1 MRYNIA
7 FKFLAV
13 ALCALM
19 LLAAL
24 AGGFGILALLEGGLF
39 DKTVAELRE
48 EKIQNSGL
56 GFAGQVAA
64 HYADSRLG
72 LWPEELEEPDWLY
85 GVWGDYGDWFSG
97 VFNPE
102 KAAYTL
108 KDAEGNVLEQAGA
121 QTLTDP
127 AVFTFPVSGSY
138 KYVLSVEPKQEPEE
152 TAGAPEYFPEDGALV
167 YEVTFS
173 FRSELAGDGSIGTS
187 GVGDP
192 IGVLTHNEA
201 GVLFLRMES
210 FVGANL
216 PEDSVITSLELLG
229 ENGAVLYRAEDRA
242 GVGEFVSSDEMTDV
256 FRIGPTAEEGQTQPA
271 AVETTPDST
280 IPAETEPEVVTEG
293 TVPSE
298 TTVPFETPVVPV
310 FTEERVR
317 TAEYWDEDAQQT
329 MVVTYR
335 YARMPNYT
343 MELRVAPGGYRYDE
357 TYPMLELLQNN
368 RNVLFVAVG
377 AGLLLFAMLAV
388 YLCCAAGRKPGTDVV
403 RAGGLN
409 RVPLDLYAFLV
420 ILGVGCI
427 GVVFVEEA
435 DYLLELE
442 RTLALSIVGYGG
454 FSCALMI
461 VGFCFAFAAQVKTP
475 EYFWW
480 RNSLCGRVFSL
491 FILACRWCWKQWLR
505 VWHWL
510 PKAMRWVWNLAARI
524 FRACWKLVLWTWNL
538 VMGIL
543 GTVWGFVARC
553 GKACGRWIGRM
564 YGMLPLV
571 WQWLVAIPLLFF
583 LLLINIGSASP
594 AGILLRMGIVLL
606 ATVYLASA
614 FGTLLA
620 GARRMCDGDLGTKV
634 DDKMLVGCFREFADS
649 LNGLSDAALVAAR
662 EQLKSERMRTE
673 LITNVSH
680 DIKTPLTS
688 IINYVD
694 LLQYPHTPE
703 QEKEYLAVLSR
714 QSARMKKLID
724 DLMEMSKAASGSLPV
739 EITQVDAGE
748 AINQAL
754 GEFADKLA
762 AADLTPVF
770 RQPEEPILMMADG
783 RLAWRAMSNLLSNA
797 VKYALPGTRLYID
810 LSRAGS
816 SVMISMKNISR
827 EQLNVSADELMERFV
842 RGDTSRN
849 TEGSGLGLN
858 IAKSLMELQK
868 GQLQLL
874 VDGDLFKATLIFPGV

>member
-1 MRYNIA
+1 MKNHIA

-13 ALCALM
+13 
-19 LLAAL
+19 LLASLFLLSAAVSAAGIIAL
-24 AGGFGILALLEGGLF
+24 TAMDLDPGQTVEQRFEEEMERRWSSSADDIARRYASLTLGHAPEQLVDNWFGRWYSNYSGIQGYRLEDADGNLLESEG
-39 DKTVAELRE
+39 T
-48 EKIQNSGL
+48 
-56 GFAGQVAA
+56 
-64 HYADSRLG
+64 
-72 LWPEELEEPDWLY
+72 PED
-85 GVWGDYGDWFSG
+85 GT
-97 VFNPE
+97 
-102 KAAYTL
+102 AYTYTVVT
-108 KDAEGNVLEQAGA
+108 AYMQVTGAG
-121 QTLTDP
+121 
-127 AVFTFPVSGSY
+127 
-138 KYVLSVEPKQEPEE
+138 
-152 TAGAPEYFPEDGALV
+152 PEDGAEAPDETLP
-167 YEVTFS
+167 ETFPDGQVRTEETVPTETAAETGDADAGAETDTDEATI
-173 FRSELAGDGSIGTS
+173 RSEET
-187 GVGDP
+187 
-192 IGVLTHNEA
+192 
-201 GVLFLRMES
+201 M
-210 FVGANL
+210 
-216 PEDSVITSLELLG
+216 PEQMD
-229 ENGAVLYRAEDRA
+229 D
-242 GVGEFVSSDEMTDV
+242 
-256 FRIGPTAEEGQTQPA
+256 
-271 AVETTPDST
+271 AVEATA
-280 IPAETEPEVVTEG
+280 ITEPEPE
-293 TVPSE
+293 
-298 TTVPFETPVVPV
+298 
-310 FTEERVR
+310 
-317 TAEYWDEDAQQT
+317 WDEADDNIYYYPDDNGERQALHYTWEQT
-329 MVVTYR
+329 PEYQVTVYVSR
-335 YARMPNYT
+335 EYADM
-343 MELRVAPGGYRYDE
+343 
-357 TYPMLELLQNN
+357 N
-368 RNVLFVAVG
+368 RNPVWQLIGLVYTWRTQLMVG
-377 AGLLLFAMLAV
+377 LGVSILLFALLAV

-427 GVVFVEEA
+427 GAVFIEEA
-435 DYLLELE
+435 HLLPELE
-442 RTLALSIVGYGG
+442 QTLALSVIGFGGY
-454 FSCALMI
+454 CCTLMF

-480 RNSLCGRVFSL
+480 RNSLCGRAWHL
-491 FILACRWCWKQWLR
+491 FVLACRWCWKLWLR
-505 VWHWL
+505 IWRGL
-510 PKAMRWVWNLAARI
+510 PGAARWVWNLAARI
-524 FRACWKLVLWTWNL
+524 FRACWKLVLWTWKL
-538 VMGIL
+538 VTGVW
-543 GTVWGFVARC
+543 GAVWGFLARWA
-553 GKACGRWIGRM
+553 KACGRWIGRM
-564 YGMLPLV
+564 YGMLPLM

-606 ATVYLASA
+606 ATVYMASS

-620 GARRMCDGDLGTKV
+620 GARRMCQGDLGTKV

-649 LNGLSDAALVAAR
+649 LNGLSDVAVVAAR

-724 DLMEMSKAASGSLPV
+724 DLMEMSKAASGSLPM

-810 LSRAGS
+810 LSRAGN

>member
-1 MRYNIA
+1 MKNHIA

-13 ALCALM
+13 LLASLFLLSAAVSAAGIIA
-19 LLAAL
+19 LAAL
-24 AGGFGILALLEGGLF
+24 DLDPGQTVEQRFEEEMEHRWSSSADDIARRYASLTLGNAPERLVDNWYGRWYNNYPGIQGYRLEDADGNLLESEGTPEDGTACTY
-39 DKTVAELRE
+39 TVVTEYM
-48 EKIQNSGL
+48 QVTG
-56 GFAGQVAA
+56 AGPE
-64 HYADSRLG
+64 DST
-72 LWPEELEEPDWLY
+72 E
-85 GVWGDYGDWFSG
+85 
-97 VFNPE
+97 
-102 KAAYTL
+102 A
-108 KDAEGNVLEQAGA
+108 
-121 QTLTDP
+121 
-127 AVFTFPVSGSY
+127 
-138 KYVLSVEPKQEPEE
+138 PEE
-152 TAGAPEYFPEDGALV
+152 TLPETSPDGQVRTEETIPTETAAEEDAPDTAPETGTDEATIPPEEALPEQMDDAVEATAITETEPVWDEADDNIYYYPDDNGERQALHYTWEQAPEYRVTVYVSREYADMNRNPAWQLVGLV
-167 YEVTFS
+167 YTWRTQLMVG
-173 FRSELAGDGSIGTS
+173 LGVSI
-187 GVGDP
+187 
-192 IGVLTHNEA
+192 
-201 GVLFLRMES
+201 
-210 FVGANL
+210 
-216 PEDSVITSLELLG
+216 
-229 ENGAVLYRAEDRA
+229 
-242 GVGEFVSSDEMTDV
+242 
-256 FRIGPTAEEGQTQPA
+256 
-271 AVETTPDST
+271 
-280 IPAETEPEVVTEG
+280 
-293 TVPSE
+293 
-298 TTVPFETPVVPV
+298 
-310 FTEERVR
+310 
-317 TAEYWDEDAQQT
+317 
-329 MVVTYR
+329 
-335 YARMPNYT
+335 
-343 MELRVAPGGYRYDE
+343 
-357 TYPMLELLQNN
+357 
-368 RNVLFVAVG
+368 
-377 AGLLLFAMLAV
+377 LLFALLAV

-442 RTLALSIVGYGG
+442 RTLALTIVGYGG
-454 FSCALMI
+454 YCCALMI

-510 PKAMRWVWNLAARI
+510 PKAVRWVWNLAARI

-538 VMGIL
+538 VMGIM
-543 GTVWGFVARC
+543 GTVWGFVARW

-620 GARRMCDGDLGTKV
+620 GARRMCDGDMGTKV

>member
-1 MRYNIA
+1 MKNHIA

-13 ALCALM
+13 LLASLFLLSAAVSAAGIIA
-19 LLAAL
+19 LAAL
-24 AGGFGILALLEGGLF
+24 DLDPGQTVEQRFEEEMEHRWSSSADDIARRYASLTLGNAPERLVDNWYGRWYNNYPGIQGYRLEDADGNLLESEGTPEDGTACTY
-39 DKTVAELRE
+39 TVVTEYM
-48 EKIQNSGL
+48 QVTG
-56 GFAGQVAA
+56 AGPE
-64 HYADSRLG
+64 DST
-72 LWPEELEEPDWLY
+72 E
-85 GVWGDYGDWFSG
+85 
-97 VFNPE
+97 
-102 KAAYTL
+102 A
-108 KDAEGNVLEQAGA
+108 
-121 QTLTDP
+121 
-127 AVFTFPVSGSY
+127 
-138 KYVLSVEPKQEPEE
+138 PEE
-152 TAGAPEYFPEDGALV
+152 TLPETSPDGQARTEETVPTETAAEEDAPDTAPETGTDEATIPPE
-167 YEVTFS
+167 
-173 FRSELAGDGSIGTS
+173 
-187 GVGDP
+187 
-192 IGVLTHNEA
+192 EA
-201 GVLFLRMES
+201 
-210 FVGANL
+210 L
-216 PEDSVITSLELLG
+216 PEQMD
-229 ENGAVLYRAEDRA
+229 D
-242 GVGEFVSSDEMTDV
+242 
-256 FRIGPTAEEGQTQPA
+256 
-271 AVETTPDST
+271 AVEATAIT
-280 IPAETEPEVVTEG
+280 ETEPV
-293 TVPSE
+293 
-298 TTVPFETPVVPV
+298 
-310 FTEERVR
+310 
-317 TAEYWDEDAQQT
+317 WDEADDNIYYYPDDNGERQALHYTWEQT
-329 MVVTYR
+329 PEYRVTVYVSR
-335 YARMPNYT
+335 EYADM
-343 MELRVAPGGYRYDE
+343 
-357 TYPMLELLQNN
+357 N
-368 RNVLFVAVG
+368 RNPAWQLVG
-377 AGLLLFAMLAV
+377 LVYTWRTQLMVGLGVSLLVFALLAV

-420 ILGVGCI
+420 VLGVGCI

-442 RTLALSIVGYGG
+442 RTLALTIVGYGG
-454 FSCALMI
+454 YCCALMI

-510 PKAMRWVWNLAARI
+510 PKAVRWVWNLAARI

-543 GTVWGFVARC
+543 GTVWGFVARW

>member
-1 MRYNIA
+1 MKNHIA

-13 ALCALM
+13 LLASLFLLSAAVSAAGIIA
-19 LLAAL
+19 LAAL
-24 AGGFGILALLEGGLF
+24 DLDPGQTVEQRFEEEMERRWSSSADDIARRYASLNLGHTPERLVDNWFGRWYNNYPGIQGYRLEDADGNLLESEG
-39 DKTVAELRE
+39 T
-48 EKIQNSGL
+48 
-56 GFAGQVAA
+56 
-64 HYADSRLG
+64 
-72 LWPEELEEPDWLY
+72 PED
-85 GVWGDYGDWFSG
+85 GT
-97 VFNPE
+97 
-102 KAAYTL
+102 AYTYTVVT
-108 KDAEGNVLEQAGA
+108 AYMQVTGAG
-121 QTLTDP
+121 
-127 AVFTFPVSGSY
+127 
-138 KYVLSVEPKQEPEE
+138 
-152 TAGAPEYFPEDGALV
+152 PEDGAEAPDETLP
-167 YEVTFS
+167 ETFPDGQVRTEETLPTETAPETGDADDGAETDTDEATI
-173 FRSELAGDGSIGTS
+173 RSEET
-187 GVGDP
+187 
-192 IGVLTHNEA
+192 
-201 GVLFLRMES
+201 M
-210 FVGANL
+210 
-216 PEDSVITSLELLG
+216 PEQMD
-229 ENGAVLYRAEDRA
+229 D
-242 GVGEFVSSDEMTDV
+242 
-256 FRIGPTAEEGQTQPA
+256 
-271 AVETTPDST
+271 AVEATA
-280 IPAETEPEVVTEG
+280 ITEPEPE
-293 TVPSE
+293 
-298 TTVPFETPVVPV
+298 
-310 FTEERVR
+310 
-317 TAEYWDEDAQQT
+317 WDEADDNIYYYPDDNGERQALHYTWEQT
-329 MVVTYR
+329 PEYQVTVYVSR
-335 YARMPNYT
+335 EYADM
-343 MELRVAPGGYRYDE
+343 
-357 TYPMLELLQNN
+357 N
-368 RNVLFVAVG
+368 RNPVWQLMGLVYTWRTQLMVG
-377 AGLLLFAMLAV
+377 LGVSLLVFALLAV

-409 RVPLDLYAFLV
+409 RLPLDLYAFLV

-427 GVVFVEEA
+427 GAVFIEEA
-435 DYLLELE
+435 HLLPELE
-442 RTLALSIVGYGG
+442 QTLALSVIGFGGY
-454 FSCALMI
+454 CCTLMF

-480 RNSLCGRVFSL
+480 RNSLCGRAWHL
-491 FILACRWCWKQWLR
+491 FVLACRWCWKLWLR
-505 VWHWL
+505 IWRGL
-510 PKAMRWVWNLAARI
+510 PGAARWVWNLAARI
-524 FRACWKLVLWTWNL
+524 FRACWKLVLWTWKL
-538 VMGIL
+538 VTGVW
-543 GTVWGFVARC
+543 GAVWGFLARWA
-553 GKACGRWIGRM
+553 KALGRSLSRM
-564 YGMLPLV
+564 YSMLPLV

-620 GARRMCDGDLGTKV
+620 GVRRMCDGDLGTKV
-634 DDKMLVGCFREFADS
+634 DDKMLVGCFREFAES

-874 VDGDLFKATLIFPGV
+874 VDGDLFKATLIFPGT

>member
-1 MRYNIA
+1 MKNHIA

-13 ALCALM
+13 LLASLFLLSAAVSAAGIIA
-19 LLAAL
+19 LAAL
-24 AGGFGILALLEGGLF
+24 DLDPGQTVEQRFEEEMEHRWSSSADDIARRYASLTLGNAPERLVDNWYGRWYNNYPGIQGYRLEDADGNLLESEGTPEDGTACTY
-39 DKTVAELRE
+39 TVVTEYM
-48 EKIQNSGL
+48 QVTG
-56 GFAGQVAA
+56 AGPE
-64 HYADSRLG
+64 DST
-72 LWPEELEEPDWLY
+72 E
-85 GVWGDYGDWFSG
+85 
-97 VFNPE
+97 
-102 KAAYTL
+102 A
-108 KDAEGNVLEQAGA
+108 
-121 QTLTDP
+121 
-127 AVFTFPVSGSY
+127 
-138 KYVLSVEPKQEPEE
+138 PEE
-152 TAGAPEYFPEDGALV
+152 TLPETSPDGQVRTEETVPTETAAEEDAPDTAPETGTDEATIPPEEALPEQMDDAVEATAITETEPVWDEADDNIYYYPDDNGERQALHYTWEQAPEYRVTVYVSREYADMNRNPAWQLVGLV
-167 YEVTFS
+167 YTW
-173 FRSELAGDGSIGTS
+173 
-187 GVGDP
+187 
-192 IGVLTHNEA
+192 
-201 GVLFLRMES
+201 
-210 FVGANL
+210 
-216 PEDSVITSLELLG
+216 
-229 ENGAVLYRAEDRA
+229 
-242 GVGEFVSSDEMTDV
+242 
-256 FRIGPTAEEGQTQPA
+256 QTQLM
-271 AVETTPDST
+271 VGLGVSLL
-280 IPAETEPEVVTEG
+280 
-293 TVPSE
+293 
-298 TTVPFETPVVPV
+298 V
-310 FTEERVR
+310 F
-317 TAEYWDEDAQQT
+317 A
-329 MVVTYR
+329 
-335 YARMPNYT
+335 
-343 MELRVAPGGYRYDE
+343 L
-357 TYPMLELLQNN
+357 
-368 RNVLFVAVG
+368 
-377 AGLLLFAMLAV
+377 LAV

-420 ILGVGCI
+420 VLGVGCI

-442 RTLALSIVGYGG
+442 RTLALTIVGYGG
-454 FSCALMI
+454 YCCALMI

-480 RNSLCGRVFSL
+480 RNSLCGRFFSL

-510 PKAMRWVWNLAARI
+510 PKAVRWVWNLAARI

-543 GTVWGFVARC
+543 GTVWGFVARW

-620 GARRMCDGDLGTKV
+620 GVRRMCDGDLGTKV

-770 RQPEEPILMMADG
+770 HQPEEPILMMADG

>member
-1 MRYNIA
+1 MKNHIA

-13 ALCALM
+13 LLASLFLLSAAVSAAGIIA
-19 LLAAL
+19 LAAL
-24 AGGFGILALLEGGLF
+24 DLDPGQTVEQRFEEEMEHRWSSSADDIARRYASLTLGNAPERLVDNWYGRWYNNYPGIQGYRLEDADGNLLESEGTPEDGTACTY
-39 DKTVAELRE
+39 TVVTEYM
-48 EKIQNSGL
+48 QVTG
-56 GFAGQVAA
+56 AGPE
-64 HYADSRLG
+64 DST
-72 LWPEELEEPDWLY
+72 E
-85 GVWGDYGDWFSG
+85 
-97 VFNPE
+97 
-102 KAAYTL
+102 A
-108 KDAEGNVLEQAGA
+108 
-121 QTLTDP
+121 
-127 AVFTFPVSGSY
+127 
-138 KYVLSVEPKQEPEE
+138 PEE
-152 TAGAPEYFPEDGALV
+152 TLPETSPDGQVRTEETVPTETAAEEDAPDTAPETGTDEATIPPEEALPEQMDDAVEATAITETEPVWDEGDDNIYYYPDDNGERQALHYTWEQAPEYRVTVYVSREYADMNRNPAWQLVGLV
-167 YEVTFS
+167 YTWRTQLMVG
-173 FRSELAGDGSIGTS
+173 L
-187 GVGDP
+187 GV
-192 IGVLTHNEA
+192 
-201 GVLFLRMES
+201 
-210 FVGANL
+210 
-216 PEDSVITSLELLG
+216 SLL
-229 ENGAVLYRAEDRA
+229 
-242 GVGEFVSSDEMTDV
+242 V
-256 FRIGPTAEEGQTQPA
+256 FA
-271 AVETTPDST
+271 
-280 IPAETEPEVVTEG
+280 
-293 TVPSE
+293 
-298 TTVPFETPVVPV
+298 
-310 FTEERVR
+310 
-317 TAEYWDEDAQQT
+317 
-329 MVVTYR
+329 
-335 YARMPNYT
+335 
-343 MELRVAPGGYRYDE
+343 L
-357 TYPMLELLQNN
+357 
-368 RNVLFVAVG
+368 
-377 AGLLLFAMLAV
+377 LAV

-409 RVPLDLYAFLV
+409 RIPLDLYAFLV
-420 ILGVGCI
+420 VLGVGCI

-510 PKAMRWVWNLAARI
+510 PKAVRWVWNLAARI

-543 GTVWGFVARC
+543 GTVWGFVARW

-620 GARRMCDGDLGTKV
+620 GVRRMCDGDLGTKV

>member
-1 MRYNIA
+1 MKNHIA

-13 ALCALM
+13 LLASLFLLSAAVSAAGIIA
-19 LLAAL
+19 LAAL
-24 AGGFGILALLEGGLF
+24 DLDPGQTVEQRFEEEMEHRWSSSADDIARRYASLTLGNAPERLVDNWYGRWYNNYPGIQGYRLEDADGNLLESEGTPEDGTACTY
-39 DKTVAELRE
+39 TVVTEYM
-48 EKIQNSGL
+48 QVTG
-56 GFAGQVAA
+56 AGPE
-64 HYADSRLG
+64 DST
-72 LWPEELEEPDWLY
+72 E
-85 GVWGDYGDWFSG
+85 
-97 VFNPE
+97 
-102 KAAYTL
+102 A
-108 KDAEGNVLEQAGA
+108 
-121 QTLTDP
+121 
-127 AVFTFPVSGSY
+127 
-138 KYVLSVEPKQEPEE
+138 PEE
-152 TAGAPEYFPEDGALV
+152 TLPETSPDGQVRTEETVPTETAAEEDAPDTAPETGTDEATIPPEEALPEQMDDAVEATAITETEPVWDEGDDNIYYYPDDNGERQALHYTWEQAPEYRVTVYVSREYADMNRNPAWQLVGLV
-167 YEVTFS
+167 YTWRTQLMVG
-173 FRSELAGDGSIGTS
+173 L
-187 GVGDP
+187 GV
-192 IGVLTHNEA
+192 
-201 GVLFLRMES
+201 
-210 FVGANL
+210 
-216 PEDSVITSLELLG
+216 SLL
-229 ENGAVLYRAEDRA
+229 
-242 GVGEFVSSDEMTDV
+242 V
-256 FRIGPTAEEGQTQPA
+256 FA
-271 AVETTPDST
+271 
-280 IPAETEPEVVTEG
+280 
-293 TVPSE
+293 
-298 TTVPFETPVVPV
+298 
-310 FTEERVR
+310 
-317 TAEYWDEDAQQT
+317 
-329 MVVTYR
+329 
-335 YARMPNYT
+335 
-343 MELRVAPGGYRYDE
+343 L
-357 TYPMLELLQNN
+357 
-368 RNVLFVAVG
+368 
-377 AGLLLFAMLAV
+377 LAV

-442 RTLALSIVGYGG
+442 RTLALTIVGYGG
-454 FSCALMI
+454 YCCALMI

-480 RNSLCGRVFSL
+480 RNSLCGRVWHL
-491 FILACRWCWKQWLR
+491 FVLVCCWCWKQWLR

-510 PKAMRWVWNLAARI
+510 PEAAHWVWNLAARI

-538 VMGIL
+538 LKQIL
-543 GTVWGFVARC
+543 GTVWRFIARWA
-553 GKACGRWIGRM
+553 KACGRSLSRM

-620 GARRMCDGDLGTKV
+620 GARRMCDGDMGTKV

>member
-1 MRYNIA
+1 MKNHIA

-13 ALCALM
+13 LLASLFLLSAAVSAAGIIA
-19 LLAAL
+19 LAAL
-24 AGGFGILALLEGGLF
+24 DLDPGQTVEQRFEEEMEHRWSSSADNIARRYASLTLGNAPERLVDNWYGRWYNNYPGIQGYRLEDADGNLLESEGTPEDGTACTY
-39 DKTVAELRE
+39 TVVTEYM
-48 EKIQNSGL
+48 QVTG
-56 GFAGQVAA
+56 AGPE
-64 HYADSRLG
+64 DST
-72 LWPEELEEPDWLY
+72 E
-85 GVWGDYGDWFSG
+85 
-97 VFNPE
+97 
-102 KAAYTL
+102 A
-108 KDAEGNVLEQAGA
+108 
-121 QTLTDP
+121 
-127 AVFTFPVSGSY
+127 
-138 KYVLSVEPKQEPEE
+138 PEE
-152 TAGAPEYFPEDGALV
+152 TLPETSPDGQVRTEETVPTETAAEEDAPDTAPETGTDEATIPPEEALPEQMDDAVEATAITETEPVWDEGDDNIYYYPDDNGERQSLHYTWEQAPEYRVTVYVSREYADMNRNPAWQLVGLV
-167 YEVTFS
+167 YTWRTQLMVG
-173 FRSELAGDGSIGTS
+173 L
-187 GVGDP
+187 GV
-192 IGVLTHNEA
+192 
-201 GVLFLRMES
+201 
-210 FVGANL
+210 
-216 PEDSVITSLELLG
+216 SLL
-229 ENGAVLYRAEDRA
+229 
-242 GVGEFVSSDEMTDV
+242 V
-256 FRIGPTAEEGQTQPA
+256 FA
-271 AVETTPDST
+271 
-280 IPAETEPEVVTEG
+280 
-293 TVPSE
+293 
-298 TTVPFETPVVPV
+298 
-310 FTEERVR
+310 
-317 TAEYWDEDAQQT
+317 
-329 MVVTYR
+329 
-335 YARMPNYT
+335 
-343 MELRVAPGGYRYDE
+343 L
-357 TYPMLELLQNN
+357 
-368 RNVLFVAVG
+368 
-377 AGLLLFAMLAV
+377 LAV

-409 RVPLDLYAFLV
+409 RIPLDLYAFLV
-420 ILGVGCI
+420 VLGVGCI

-454 FSCALMI
+454 YCCALMI

-480 RNSLCGRVFSL
+480 RNSLCGRFFSL

-510 PKAMRWVWNLAARI
+510 PKAVRWVWNLAARI

-543 GTVWGFVARC
+543 GTVWGFVARW

-620 GARRMCDGDLGTKV
+620 GVRRMCDGDLGTKV

>member
-1 MRYNIA
+1 MKNHIA

-13 ALCALM
+13 LLASLFLLSAAVSAAGIIA
-19 LLAAL
+19 LAAL
-24 AGGFGILALLEGGLF
+24 DLDPGQTVEQRFEEEMEHRWSSSADDIARRYASLTLGNAPERLVDNWYGRWYNNYPGIQGYRLEDADGNLLESEGTPEDGTACTY
-39 DKTVAELRE
+39 TVVTEYM
-48 EKIQNSGL
+48 QVTG
-56 GFAGQVAA
+56 AGPE
-64 HYADSRLG
+64 DST
-72 LWPEELEEPDWLY
+72 E
-85 GVWGDYGDWFSG
+85 
-97 VFNPE
+97 
-102 KAAYTL
+102 A
-108 KDAEGNVLEQAGA
+108 
-121 QTLTDP
+121 
-127 AVFTFPVSGSY
+127 
-138 KYVLSVEPKQEPEE
+138 PEE
-152 TAGAPEYFPEDGALV
+152 TLPETSPDGQVRTEETVPTETAAEEDAPDTAPETGTDEATIPPEEALPEQMDDAVEATAITETEPVWDEADDNIYYYPDDNGERQSLHYTWEQAPEYRVTVYVSREYADMNRNPAWQLVGLV
-167 YEVTFS
+167 YTWRTQLMVG
-173 FRSELAGDGSIGTS
+173 LGVSI
-187 GVGDP
+187 
-192 IGVLTHNEA
+192 
-201 GVLFLRMES
+201 
-210 FVGANL
+210 
-216 PEDSVITSLELLG
+216 
-229 ENGAVLYRAEDRA
+229 
-242 GVGEFVSSDEMTDV
+242 
-256 FRIGPTAEEGQTQPA
+256 
-271 AVETTPDST
+271 
-280 IPAETEPEVVTEG
+280 
-293 TVPSE
+293 
-298 TTVPFETPVVPV
+298 
-310 FTEERVR
+310 
-317 TAEYWDEDAQQT
+317 
-329 MVVTYR
+329 
-335 YARMPNYT
+335 
-343 MELRVAPGGYRYDE
+343 
-357 TYPMLELLQNN
+357 
-368 RNVLFVAVG
+368 
-377 AGLLLFAMLAV
+377 LLFALLAV

-420 ILGVGCI
+420 VLGVGCI

-442 RTLALSIVGYGG
+442 RTLALTIVGYGG
-454 FSCALMI
+454 YCCALMI

-480 RNSLCGRVFSL
+480 RNSLCGRFFSL

-510 PKAMRWVWNLAARI
+510 PKAVRWVWNLAARI

-543 GTVWGFVARC
+543 GTVWGFVARW

-620 GARRMCDGDLGTKV
+620 GARRMCDGDMGTKV

>member
-1 MRYNIA
+1 MKNHIA

-13 ALCALM
+13 LLASLFLLSAAVSAAGIIA
-19 LLAAL
+19 LAAL
-24 AGGFGILALLEGGLF
+24 DLDPGQTVEQRFEEEMEHRWSSSADNIARRYASLTLGNAPERLVDNWYGRWYNNYPGIQGYRLEDADGNLLESEGTPEDGTACTY
-39 DKTVAELRE
+39 TVVTEYM
-48 EKIQNSGL
+48 QVTG
-56 GFAGQVAA
+56 AGPE
-64 HYADSRLG
+64 DST
-72 LWPEELEEPDWLY
+72 E
-85 GVWGDYGDWFSG
+85 
-97 VFNPE
+97 
-102 KAAYTL
+102 A
-108 KDAEGNVLEQAGA
+108 
-121 QTLTDP
+121 
-127 AVFTFPVSGSY
+127 
-138 KYVLSVEPKQEPEE
+138 PEE
-152 TAGAPEYFPEDGALV
+152 TLPETSPDGQVRTEETVPTETAAEEDAPDTAPETGTDEATIPPEEALPEQMDDAVEATAITETEPVWDEGDDNIYYYPDDNGERQALHYTWEQAPEYRVTVYVSREYADMNRNPAWQLVGLV
-167 YEVTFS
+167 YTWRTQLMVG
-173 FRSELAGDGSIGTS
+173 L
-187 GVGDP
+187 GV
-192 IGVLTHNEA
+192 
-201 GVLFLRMES
+201 
-210 FVGANL
+210 
-216 PEDSVITSLELLG
+216 SLL
-229 ENGAVLYRAEDRA
+229 
-242 GVGEFVSSDEMTDV
+242 V
-256 FRIGPTAEEGQTQPA
+256 FA
-271 AVETTPDST
+271 
-280 IPAETEPEVVTEG
+280 
-293 TVPSE
+293 
-298 TTVPFETPVVPV
+298 
-310 FTEERVR
+310 
-317 TAEYWDEDAQQT
+317 
-329 MVVTYR
+329 
-335 YARMPNYT
+335 
-343 MELRVAPGGYRYDE
+343 L
-357 TYPMLELLQNN
+357 
-368 RNVLFVAVG
+368 
-377 AGLLLFAMLAV
+377 LAV

-442 RTLALSIVGYGG
+442 RTLALTIVGYGG
-454 FSCALMI
+454 YCCALMI

-480 RNSLCGRVFSL
+480 RNSLCGRFFSL

-510 PKAMRWVWNLAARI
+510 PKAVRWVWNLAARI

-538 VMGIL
+538 VMGIM
-543 GTVWGFVARC
+543 GTVWGFVARW

>member
-1 MRYNIA
+1 MKNHIA

-13 ALCALM
+13 LLASLFLLSAAVSAAGIIA
-19 LLAAL
+19 LAAL
-24 AGGFGILALLEGGLF
+24 DLDPGQTVEQRFEEEMEHRWSSSADDIARRYASLTLGNAPERLVDNWYGRWYNNYPGIQGYRLEDADGNLLESEGTPEDGTACTY
-39 DKTVAELRE
+39 TVVTEYM
-48 EKIQNSGL
+48 QVTG
-56 GFAGQVAA
+56 AGPE
-64 HYADSRLG
+64 DST
-72 LWPEELEEPDWLY
+72 E
-85 GVWGDYGDWFSG
+85 
-97 VFNPE
+97 
-102 KAAYTL
+102 A
-108 KDAEGNVLEQAGA
+108 
-121 QTLTDP
+121 
-127 AVFTFPVSGSY
+127 
-138 KYVLSVEPKQEPEE
+138 PEE
-152 TAGAPEYFPEDGALV
+152 TLPETSPDGQVRTEETVPTETAAEEDAPDTAPETGTDEATIPPEEALPEQMDDAVEATAITETEPVWDEADDNIYYYPDDNGERQALHYTWEQAPEYRVTVYVSREYADMNRNPAWQLVGLV
-167 YEVTFS
+167 YTWRTQLMVG
-173 FRSELAGDGSIGTS
+173 L
-187 GVGDP
+187 GV
-192 IGVLTHNEA
+192 
-201 GVLFLRMES
+201 
-210 FVGANL
+210 
-216 PEDSVITSLELLG
+216 SLL
-229 ENGAVLYRAEDRA
+229 
-242 GVGEFVSSDEMTDV
+242 V
-256 FRIGPTAEEGQTQPA
+256 FA
-271 AVETTPDST
+271 
-280 IPAETEPEVVTEG
+280 
-293 TVPSE
+293 
-298 TTVPFETPVVPV
+298 
-310 FTEERVR
+310 
-317 TAEYWDEDAQQT
+317 
-329 MVVTYR
+329 
-335 YARMPNYT
+335 
-343 MELRVAPGGYRYDE
+343 L
-357 TYPMLELLQNN
+357 
-368 RNVLFVAVG
+368 
-377 AGLLLFAMLAV
+377 LAV

-442 RTLALSIVGYGG
+442 RTLALTIVGYGG
-454 FSCALMI
+454 YCCALMS

-480 RNSLCGRVFSL
+480 RNSLCGRFFSL

-510 PKAMRWVWNLAARI
+510 PKAVRWVWNLAARI

-543 GTVWGFVARC
+543 GTVWGFVARW

-620 GARRMCDGDLGTKV
+620 GARRMCDGDMGTKV

>member
-1 MRYNIA
+1 MKNHIA

-13 ALCALM
+13 LLASLFLLSAAVSAAGIIA
-19 LLAAL
+19 LAAL
-24 AGGFGILALLEGGLF
+24 DLDPGQTVEQRFEEEMEHRWSSSADDIARRYASLTLGNAPERLVDNWYGRWYNNYPGIQGYRLEDADGNLLESEGTPEDGTACTY
-39 DKTVAELRE
+39 TVVTEYM
-48 EKIQNSGL
+48 QVTG
-56 GFAGQVAA
+56 AGPE
-64 HYADSRLG
+64 DST
-72 LWPEELEEPDWLY
+72 E
-85 GVWGDYGDWFSG
+85 
-97 VFNPE
+97 
-102 KAAYTL
+102 A
-108 KDAEGNVLEQAGA
+108 
-121 QTLTDP
+121 
-127 AVFTFPVSGSY
+127 
-138 KYVLSVEPKQEPEE
+138 PEE
-152 TAGAPEYFPEDGALV
+152 TLPETSPDGQARTEETVPTETAAEEDAPDTAPETGTDEATIPPEEALPEQMDDAVEATAITETEPVWDEADDNIYYYPDDNGERQALHYTWEQAPEYRVTVYVSREYADMNRNPAWQLVGLV
-167 YEVTFS
+167 YTWRTQLMVG
-173 FRSELAGDGSIGTS
+173 LGVSI
-187 GVGDP
+187 
-192 IGVLTHNEA
+192 
-201 GVLFLRMES
+201 
-210 FVGANL
+210 
-216 PEDSVITSLELLG
+216 
-229 ENGAVLYRAEDRA
+229 
-242 GVGEFVSSDEMTDV
+242 
-256 FRIGPTAEEGQTQPA
+256 
-271 AVETTPDST
+271 
-280 IPAETEPEVVTEG
+280 
-293 TVPSE
+293 
-298 TTVPFETPVVPV
+298 
-310 FTEERVR
+310 
-317 TAEYWDEDAQQT
+317 
-329 MVVTYR
+329 
-335 YARMPNYT
+335 
-343 MELRVAPGGYRYDE
+343 
-357 TYPMLELLQNN
+357 
-368 RNVLFVAVG
+368 
-377 AGLLLFAMLAV
+377 LLFALLAV

-420 ILGVGCI
+420 VLGVGCI

-442 RTLALSIVGYGG
+442 RTLALTIVGYGG
-454 FSCALMI
+454 YCCALMI

-480 RNSLCGRVFSL
+480 RNSLCGRFFSL

-510 PKAMRWVWNLAARI
+510 PKAVRWVWNLAARI

-543 GTVWGFVARC
+543 GTVWGFVARW

-620 GARRMCDGDLGTKV
+620 GARRMCDGDMGTKV

-827 EQLNVSADELMERFV
+827 EQLNVSADDLMERFV

>member
-39 DKTVAELRE
+39 DKTVAEVRE

-56 GFAGQVAA
+56 GFSMQVAA

-72 LWPEELEEPDWLY
+72 QWPEELEEPDWLY
-85 GVWGDYGDWFSG
+85 GVWGDYGDWFCGG

-121 QTLTDP
+121 HTLTDP

-138 KYVLSVEPKQEPEE
+138 KHVLSVEPKQEPEE

-192 IGVLTHNEA
+192 IGCLTRNEA
-201 GVLFLRMES
+201 GVLFLSMER
-210 FVGANL
+210 FVQRNL
-216 PEDSVITSLELLG
+216 PEDSVITALELLD
-229 ENGAVLYRAEDRA
+229 EDGAVLYRAEDQA
-242 GVGEFVSSDEMTDV
+242 GVGEFVPSDDNTDV
-256 FRIGPTAEEGQTQPA
+256 FRIGYGAEAKQTQS
-271 AVETTPDST
+271 AVIETTPDTT
-280 IPAETEPEVVTEG
+280 IPAETEPETVTES
-293 TVPSE
+293 TVPAE
-298 TTVPFETPVVPV
+298 APVEPV

-317 TAEYWDEDAQQT
+317 TAEYWDVDAQQT

-335 YARMPNYT
+335 YARMPEYT
-343 MELRVAPGGYRYDE
+343 LELRVAPGGYRYDE

-368 RNVLFVAVG
+368 RNALFVAVG
-377 AGLLLFAMLAV
+377 VGLLLFAVFAV
-388 YLCCAAGRKPGTDVV
+388 YLCCAAGRKPGTEEV

-409 RVPLDLYAFLV
+409 RMPLDLYAFLV
-420 ILGVGCI
+420 ILSVGCI
-427 GVVFVEEA
+427 GVVFIEEA
-435 DYLLELE
+435 HLLPELE
-442 RTLALSIVGYGG
+442 QTLALSVIGFGGY
-454 FSCALMI
+454 CCTLMF

-475 EYFWW
+475 DYFWW
-480 RNSLCGRVFSL
+480 RNSLCGRALHL
-491 FILACRWCWKQWLR
+491 FVLACRWCWKLWLR
-505 VWHWL
+505 VWHGL
-510 PKAMRWVWNLAARI
+510 PKAGRWVWNLAARI
-524 FRACWKLVLWTWNL
+524 FRACWKLVLWTWSL
-538 VMGIL
+538 VTRIL
-543 GTVWGFVARC
+543 GAVWGFIARWA
-553 GKACGRWIGRM
+553 KACGRSVSRM
-564 YGMLPLV
+564 YSMLPLM

-606 ATVYLASA
+606 ATVYLASS

-620 GARRMCDGDLGTKV
+620 GARRMRDGDLGTKV

-649 LNGLSDAALVAAR
+649 LNGLSDAAVVAAR

-754 GEFADKLA
+754 GEFSDKLA
-762 AADLTPVF
+762 AADLMPVF

-797 VKYALPGTRLYID
+797 VKYALPGTRLYVD
-810 LSRAGS
+810 LSRAGEN
-816 SVMISMKNISR
+816 VVISMKNISR
-827 EQLNVSADELMERFV
+827 EELNVSADELMERFV

-874 VDGDLFKATLIFPGV
+874 VDGDLFKATLIFPGVE

>member
-1 MRYNIA
+1 MKNHIA

-13 ALCALM
+13 LLASLFLLSAAVSAAGIIA
-19 LLAAL
+19 LAAL
-24 AGGFGILALLEGGLF
+24 DLDPGQTVEQRFEEEMEHRWSSSADDIARRYASLTLGNAPERLVDNWYGRWYNNYPGIQGYRLEDADGNLLESEGTPEDGTACTY
-39 DKTVAELRE
+39 TVVTEYM
-48 EKIQNSGL
+48 QVTG
-56 GFAGQVAA
+56 AGPE
-64 HYADSRLG
+64 DST
-72 LWPEELEEPDWLY
+72 E
-85 GVWGDYGDWFSG
+85 
-97 VFNPE
+97 
-102 KAAYTL
+102 A
-108 KDAEGNVLEQAGA
+108 
-121 QTLTDP
+121 
-127 AVFTFPVSGSY
+127 
-138 KYVLSVEPKQEPEE
+138 PEE
-152 TAGAPEYFPEDGALV
+152 TLPETSPDGQVRTEETVPTETAAEEDAPDTAPETGTDEATIPPEEALPEQMDDAVEATAITETEPVWDEADDNIYYYPDDNGERQALHYTWEQAPEYRVTVYVSREYADMNRNPAWQLVGLV
-167 YEVTFS
+167 YTWRTQLMVG
-173 FRSELAGDGSIGTS
+173 L
-187 GVGDP
+187 GV
-192 IGVLTHNEA
+192 
-201 GVLFLRMES
+201 
-210 FVGANL
+210 
-216 PEDSVITSLELLG
+216 SLL
-229 ENGAVLYRAEDRA
+229 
-242 GVGEFVSSDEMTDV
+242 V
-256 FRIGPTAEEGQTQPA
+256 FA
-271 AVETTPDST
+271 
-280 IPAETEPEVVTEG
+280 
-293 TVPSE
+293 
-298 TTVPFETPVVPV
+298 
-310 FTEERVR
+310 
-317 TAEYWDEDAQQT
+317 
-329 MVVTYR
+329 
-335 YARMPNYT
+335 
-343 MELRVAPGGYRYDE
+343 L
-357 TYPMLELLQNN
+357 
-368 RNVLFVAVG
+368 
-377 AGLLLFAMLAV
+377 LAV

-409 RVPLDLYAFLV
+409 RIPLDLYAFLV
-420 ILGVGCI
+420 VLGVGCI

-442 RTLALSIVGYGG
+442 RTLALTIVGYGG
-454 FSCALMI
+454 YCCALMI

-480 RNSLCGRVFSL
+480 RNSLCGRFFSL

-510 PKAMRWVWNLAARI
+510 PKAVRWVWNLAARI

-543 GTVWGFVARC
+543 GTVWGFVARW

-620 GARRMCDGDLGTKV
+620 GVRRMCDGDLGTKV

-783 RLAWRAMSNLLSNA
+783 RLAWQAMSNLLSNA

>member
-1 MRYNIA
+1 MKNHIA

-13 ALCALM
+13 LLASLFLLSAAVSAAGIIA
-19 LLAAL
+19 LAAL
-24 AGGFGILALLEGGLF
+24 DLDPGQTVEQRFEEEMEHRWSSSADNIARRYASLTLGNAPERLVDNWYGRWYNNYPGIQGYRLEDADGNLLESEGTPEDGTACTY
-39 DKTVAELRE
+39 TVVTEYM
-48 EKIQNSGL
+48 QVTG
-56 GFAGQVAA
+56 AGPE
-64 HYADSRLG
+64 DST
-72 LWPEELEEPDWLY
+72 E
-85 GVWGDYGDWFSG
+85 
-97 VFNPE
+97 
-102 KAAYTL
+102 A
-108 KDAEGNVLEQAGA
+108 
-121 QTLTDP
+121 
-127 AVFTFPVSGSY
+127 
-138 KYVLSVEPKQEPEE
+138 PEE
-152 TAGAPEYFPEDGALV
+152 TLPETSPDGQVRTEETVPTETAAEEDAPDTAPETGTDEATIPPEEALPEQMDDAVEATAITETEPVWDEADDNIYYYPDDNGERQALHYTWEQAPEYRVTVYVSREYADMNRNPAWQLVGLV
-167 YEVTFS
+167 YTWRTQLMVG
-173 FRSELAGDGSIGTS
+173 L
-187 GVGDP
+187 GV
-192 IGVLTHNEA
+192 
-201 GVLFLRMES
+201 
-210 FVGANL
+210 
-216 PEDSVITSLELLG
+216 SLL
-229 ENGAVLYRAEDRA
+229 
-242 GVGEFVSSDEMTDV
+242 V
-256 FRIGPTAEEGQTQPA
+256 FA
-271 AVETTPDST
+271 
-280 IPAETEPEVVTEG
+280 
-293 TVPSE
+293 
-298 TTVPFETPVVPV
+298 
-310 FTEERVR
+310 
-317 TAEYWDEDAQQT
+317 
-329 MVVTYR
+329 
-335 YARMPNYT
+335 
-343 MELRVAPGGYRYDE
+343 L
-357 TYPMLELLQNN
+357 
-368 RNVLFVAVG
+368 
-377 AGLLLFAMLAV
+377 LAV

-442 RTLALSIVGYGG
+442 RTLALTIVGYGG
-454 FSCALMI
+454 YCCALMI

-480 RNSLCGRVFSL
+480 RNSLCGRVWHL
-491 FILACRWCWKQWLR
+491 FVLVCCWCWKQWLR

-510 PKAMRWVWNLAARI
+510 PEAAHWVWNLAARI

-538 VMGIL
+538 LKQIL
-543 GTVWGFVARC
+543 GTVWRFIARWA
-553 GKACGRWIGRM
+553 KACGRSLSRM

-620 GARRMCDGDLGTKV
+620 GARRMCDGDMGTKV

>member
-1 MRYNIA
+1 MKNHIA

-13 ALCALM
+13 LLASLFLLSAAVSAAGIIA
-19 LLAAL
+19 LAAL
-24 AGGFGILALLEGGLF
+24 DLDPGQTVEQRFEEEMEHRWSSSADDIARRYASLTLGNAPERLVDNWYGRWYNNYPGIQGYRLEDADGNLLESEGTPEDGTACTY
-39 DKTVAELRE
+39 TVVTEYM
-48 EKIQNSGL
+48 QVTG
-56 GFAGQVAA
+56 AGPE
-64 HYADSRLG
+64 DST
-72 LWPEELEEPDWLY
+72 E
-85 GVWGDYGDWFSG
+85 
-97 VFNPE
+97 
-102 KAAYTL
+102 A
-108 KDAEGNVLEQAGA
+108 
-121 QTLTDP
+121 
-127 AVFTFPVSGSY
+127 
-138 KYVLSVEPKQEPEE
+138 PEE
-152 TAGAPEYFPEDGALV
+152 TLPETSPDGQVRTEETVPTETAAEEDAPDTAPETGTDEATIPPEEALPEQMDDAVEATAITETEPVWDEADDNIYYYPDDNGERQALHYTWEQAPEYRVTVYVSREYADMNRNPVWQLMGLV
-167 YEVTFS
+167 YTWRTQLMVG
-173 FRSELAGDGSIGTS
+173 LGVSI
-187 GVGDP
+187 
-192 IGVLTHNEA
+192 
-201 GVLFLRMES
+201 
-210 FVGANL
+210 
-216 PEDSVITSLELLG
+216 
-229 ENGAVLYRAEDRA
+229 
-242 GVGEFVSSDEMTDV
+242 
-256 FRIGPTAEEGQTQPA
+256 
-271 AVETTPDST
+271 
-280 IPAETEPEVVTEG
+280 
-293 TVPSE
+293 
-298 TTVPFETPVVPV
+298 
-310 FTEERVR
+310 
-317 TAEYWDEDAQQT
+317 
-329 MVVTYR
+329 
-335 YARMPNYT
+335 
-343 MELRVAPGGYRYDE
+343 
-357 TYPMLELLQNN
+357 
-368 RNVLFVAVG
+368 
-377 AGLLLFAMLAV
+377 LLFALLAV

-409 RVPLDLYAFLV
+409 RIPLDLYAFLV
-420 ILGVGCI
+420 VLGVGCI

-442 RTLALSIVGYGG
+442 RTLALTIVGYGG
-454 FSCALMI
+454 YCCALMI

-480 RNSLCGRVFSL
+480 RNSLCGRFFSL

-510 PKAMRWVWNLAARI
+510 PKAVRWVWNLAARI

-543 GTVWGFVARC
+543 GTVWGFVARW
-553 GKACGRWIGRM
+553 GKACGRSLSRM

>member
-1 MRYNIA
+1 MKNHIA

-13 ALCALM
+13 
-19 LLAAL
+19 LLASLFLLSAAVSAAGIIAL
-24 AGGFGILALLEGGLF
+24 TAMDLDPGQTVEQRFEEEMERRWSSSADDIARRYASLTLGHAPEQLVDNWFGRWYSNYSGIQGYRLEDADGNLLESEG
-39 DKTVAELRE
+39 T
-48 EKIQNSGL
+48 
-56 GFAGQVAA
+56 
-64 HYADSRLG
+64 
-72 LWPEELEEPDWLY
+72 PED
-85 GVWGDYGDWFSG
+85 GT
-97 VFNPE
+97 
-102 KAAYTL
+102 AYTYTVVT
-108 KDAEGNVLEQAGA
+108 AYMQVTGAG
-121 QTLTDP
+121 
-127 AVFTFPVSGSY
+127 
-138 KYVLSVEPKQEPEE
+138 
-152 TAGAPEYFPEDGALV
+152 PEDGAEAPDETLPETFPDGQVRTEETVPTETAAETGDADAGAETDTDEATIRSEETVSGQTENAVEATLLPELETGPVWDEADDNIYYYPDDNGERQALHYTWEQTPEYQVTVYVSREYADMNRNPVWQLMGLV
-167 YEVTFS
+167 YTWRTQLMVG
-173 FRSELAGDGSIGTS
+173 L
-187 GVGDP
+187 GV
-192 IGVLTHNEA
+192 
-201 GVLFLRMES
+201 
-210 FVGANL
+210 
-216 PEDSVITSLELLG
+216 SLL
-229 ENGAVLYRAEDRA
+229 
-242 GVGEFVSSDEMTDV
+242 V
-256 FRIGPTAEEGQTQPA
+256 FA
-271 AVETTPDST
+271 
-280 IPAETEPEVVTEG
+280 
-293 TVPSE
+293 
-298 TTVPFETPVVPV
+298 
-310 FTEERVR
+310 
-317 TAEYWDEDAQQT
+317 
-329 MVVTYR
+329 
-335 YARMPNYT
+335 
-343 MELRVAPGGYRYDE
+343 L
-357 TYPMLELLQNN
+357 
-368 RNVLFVAVG
+368 
-377 AGLLLFAMLAV
+377 LAV

-409 RVPLDLYAFLV
+409 RMPLDLYAFLV
-420 ILGVGCI
+420 VLGVGCI
-427 GVVFVEEA
+427 GVVFAEA
-435 DYLLELE
+435 ADDLLRLE

-510 PKAMRWVWNLAARI
+510 PKAVRWVWNLAARI

-538 VMGIL
+538 IKQVL
-543 GTVWGFVARC
+543 GKVWDFITRWA
-553 GKACGRWIGRM
+553 KALGRSLSRM
-564 YGMLPLV
+564 YSMLPLV
-571 WQWLVAIPLLFF
+571 WQWLVAIPLLFS

-606 ATVYLASA
+606 ATVYLASS

-634 DDKMLVGCFREFADS
+634 DDKMLVGCFREFAES

-810 LSRAGS
+810 LSRAGN

>member
-1 MRYNIA
+1 MKNHIA

-13 ALCALM
+13 LLASLFLLSAAVSAAGIIA
-19 LLAAL
+19 LAAL
-24 AGGFGILALLEGGLF
+24 DLDPGQTVEQRFEEEMEHRWSSSADDIARRYASLTLGNAPERLVDNWYGRWYNNYPGIQGYRLEDADGNLLESEGTPEDGTACTY
-39 DKTVAELRE
+39 TVVTEYM
-48 EKIQNSGL
+48 QVTG
-56 GFAGQVAA
+56 AGPE
-64 HYADSRLG
+64 DST
-72 LWPEELEEPDWLY
+72 E
-85 GVWGDYGDWFSG
+85 
-97 VFNPE
+97 
-102 KAAYTL
+102 A
-108 KDAEGNVLEQAGA
+108 
-121 QTLTDP
+121 
-127 AVFTFPVSGSY
+127 
-138 KYVLSVEPKQEPEE
+138 PEE
-152 TAGAPEYFPEDGALV
+152 TLPETSPDGQVRTEETVPTETAAEEDAPDTAPETGTDEATIPPEEALPEQMDDAVEATAITETEPVWDEADDNIYYYPDDNGERQALHYTWEQAPEYRVTVYVSREYADMNRNPAWQLVGLV
-167 YEVTFS
+167 YTWRTQLMVG
-173 FRSELAGDGSIGTS
+173 L
-187 GVGDP
+187 GV
-192 IGVLTHNEA
+192 
-201 GVLFLRMES
+201 
-210 FVGANL
+210 
-216 PEDSVITSLELLG
+216 SLL
-229 ENGAVLYRAEDRA
+229 
-242 GVGEFVSSDEMTDV
+242 V
-256 FRIGPTAEEGQTQPA
+256 FA
-271 AVETTPDST
+271 
-280 IPAETEPEVVTEG
+280 
-293 TVPSE
+293 
-298 TTVPFETPVVPV
+298 
-310 FTEERVR
+310 
-317 TAEYWDEDAQQT
+317 
-329 MVVTYR
+329 
-335 YARMPNYT
+335 
-343 MELRVAPGGYRYDE
+343 L
-357 TYPMLELLQNN
+357 
-368 RNVLFVAVG
+368 
-377 AGLLLFAMLAV
+377 LAV

-409 RVPLDLYAFLV
+409 RIPLDLYAFLV
-420 ILGVGCI
+420 VLGVGCI

-442 RTLALSIVGYGG
+442 RTLALTIVGYGG
-454 FSCALMI
+454 YCCALMI

-480 RNSLCGRVFSL
+480 RNSLCGRFFSL

-510 PKAMRWVWNLAARI
+510 PKAVRWVWNLAARI

-543 GTVWGFVARC
+543 GTVWGFVARW

-620 GARRMCDGDLGTKV
+620 GARRMCDGDMGTKV

-770 RQPEEPILMMADG
+770 HQPEEPILMMADG

>member
-1 MRYNIA
+1 MKNHIA

-13 ALCALM
+13 LLASLFLLSAAVSAAGIIA
-19 LLAAL
+19 LAAL
-24 AGGFGILALLEGGLF
+24 DLDPGQTVEQRFEEEMEHRWSSSADDIARRYASLTLGNAPERLVDNWYGRWYNNYPGIQGYRLEDADGNLLESEGTPEDGTACTY
-39 DKTVAELRE
+39 TVVTEYM
-48 EKIQNSGL
+48 QVTG
-56 GFAGQVAA
+56 AGPE
-64 HYADSRLG
+64 DST
-72 LWPEELEEPDWLY
+72 E
-85 GVWGDYGDWFSG
+85 
-97 VFNPE
+97 
-102 KAAYTL
+102 A
-108 KDAEGNVLEQAGA
+108 
-121 QTLTDP
+121 
-127 AVFTFPVSGSY
+127 
-138 KYVLSVEPKQEPEE
+138 PEE
-152 TAGAPEYFPEDGALV
+152 TLPETSPDGQVRTEETVPTETAAEEDAPDTAPETGTDEATIPPEEALPEQMDDAVEATAITETEPVWDEADDNIYYYPDDNGERQALHYTWEQAPEYRVTVYVSREYADMNRNPAWQLVGLV
-167 YEVTFS
+167 YTWRTQLMVG
-173 FRSELAGDGSIGTS
+173 L
-187 GVGDP
+187 GV
-192 IGVLTHNEA
+192 
-201 GVLFLRMES
+201 
-210 FVGANL
+210 
-216 PEDSVITSLELLG
+216 SLL
-229 ENGAVLYRAEDRA
+229 
-242 GVGEFVSSDEMTDV
+242 V
-256 FRIGPTAEEGQTQPA
+256 FA
-271 AVETTPDST
+271 
-280 IPAETEPEVVTEG
+280 
-293 TVPSE
+293 
-298 TTVPFETPVVPV
+298 
-310 FTEERVR
+310 
-317 TAEYWDEDAQQT
+317 
-329 MVVTYR
+329 
-335 YARMPNYT
+335 
-343 MELRVAPGGYRYDE
+343 L
-357 TYPMLELLQNN
+357 
-368 RNVLFVAVG
+368 
-377 AGLLLFAMLAV
+377 LAV

-442 RTLALSIVGYGG
+442 RTLALTIVGYGG
-454 FSCALMI
+454 YCCALMI

-480 RNSLCGRVFSL
+480 RNSLCGRFFSL

-510 PKAMRWVWNLAARI
+510 PKAVRWVWNLAARI

-543 GTVWGFVARC
+543 GTVWGFVARW

>member
-1 MRYNIA
+1 MKNHIA

-13 ALCALM
+13 LLASLFLLSAAVSAAGIIA
-19 LLAAL
+19 LAAL
-24 AGGFGILALLEGGLF
+24 DLDPGQTVEQRFEEEMEHRWSSSADDIARRYASLTLGNAPERLVDNWYGRWYNNYPGIQGYRLEDADGNLLESEGTPEDGTACTY
-39 DKTVAELRE
+39 TVVTEYM
-48 EKIQNSGL
+48 QVTG
-56 GFAGQVAA
+56 AGPE
-64 HYADSRLG
+64 DST
-72 LWPEELEEPDWLY
+72 E
-85 GVWGDYGDWFSG
+85 
-97 VFNPE
+97 
-102 KAAYTL
+102 A
-108 KDAEGNVLEQAGA
+108 
-121 QTLTDP
+121 
-127 AVFTFPVSGSY
+127 
-138 KYVLSVEPKQEPEE
+138 PEE
-152 TAGAPEYFPEDGALV
+152 T
-167 YEVTFS
+167 
-173 FRSELAGDGSIGTS
+173 
-187 GVGDP
+187 
-192 IGVLTHNEA
+192 
-201 GVLFLRMES
+201 
-210 FVGANL
+210 L
-216 PEDSVITSLELLG
+216 PETSPDGQARTE
-229 ENGAVLYRAEDRA
+229 ETV
-242 GVGEFVSSDEMTDV
+242 
-256 FRIGPTAEEGQTQPA
+256 PT
-271 AVETTPDST
+271 ETA
-280 IPAETEPEVVTEG
+280 AETEAAEITYPEEETVSGQTENAVEA
-293 TVPSE
+293 TVIPELE
-298 TTVPFETPVVPV
+298 TEPV
-310 FTEERVR
+310 
-317 TAEYWDEDAQQT
+317 WDEADDNIYYYPDDNGERQALHYTWEQT
-329 MVVTYR
+329 PEYRVTVFVSPE
-335 YARMPNYT
+335 YAEM
-343 MELRVAPGGYRYDE
+343 
-357 TYPMLELLQNN
+357 N
-368 RNVLFVAVG
+368 RNPVWQLMGLVYTWRTQLMVG
-377 AGLLLFAMLAV
+377 LGVSILLFALLAV

-442 RTLALSIVGYGG
+442 RTLALTIVGYGG
-454 FSCALMI
+454 YCCALMI

-510 PKAMRWVWNLAARI
+510 PKAVRWVWNLAARI

-543 GTVWGFVARC
+543 GTVWGFVARW

-620 GARRMCDGDLGTKV
+620 GARRMCDGDMGTKV

>member
-1 MRYNIA
+1 MKNHIA

-13 ALCALM
+13 LLASLFLLSAAVSAAGIIA
-19 LLAAL
+19 LAAL
-24 AGGFGILALLEGGLF
+24 DLDPGQTVEQRFEEEMEHRWSSSADDIARRYASLTLGNAPERLVDNWYGRWYNNYPGIQGYRLEDADGNLLESEGTPEDGTACTY
-39 DKTVAELRE
+39 TVVTEYM
-48 EKIQNSGL
+48 QVTG
-56 GFAGQVAA
+56 AGPE
-64 HYADSRLG
+64 DST
-72 LWPEELEEPDWLY
+72 E
-85 GVWGDYGDWFSG
+85 
-97 VFNPE
+97 
-102 KAAYTL
+102 A
-108 KDAEGNVLEQAGA
+108 
-121 QTLTDP
+121 
-127 AVFTFPVSGSY
+127 
-138 KYVLSVEPKQEPEE
+138 PEE
-152 TAGAPEYFPEDGALV
+152 TLPETSPDGQARTEETVPTETAAEEDAPDTAPETGTDEATIPPEEALPEQMDDAVEATAITETEPVWDEADDNIYYYPDDNGERQALHYTWEQAPEYRVTVYVSREYADMNRNPAWQLVGLV
-167 YEVTFS
+167 YTWRTQLMVG
-173 FRSELAGDGSIGTS
+173 L
-187 GVGDP
+187 GV
-192 IGVLTHNEA
+192 
-201 GVLFLRMES
+201 
-210 FVGANL
+210 
-216 PEDSVITSLELLG
+216 SLL
-229 ENGAVLYRAEDRA
+229 
-242 GVGEFVSSDEMTDV
+242 V
-256 FRIGPTAEEGQTQPA
+256 FA
-271 AVETTPDST
+271 
-280 IPAETEPEVVTEG
+280 
-293 TVPSE
+293 
-298 TTVPFETPVVPV
+298 
-310 FTEERVR
+310 
-317 TAEYWDEDAQQT
+317 
-329 MVVTYR
+329 
-335 YARMPNYT
+335 
-343 MELRVAPGGYRYDE
+343 L
-357 TYPMLELLQNN
+357 
-368 RNVLFVAVG
+368 
-377 AGLLLFAMLAV
+377 LAV

-420 ILGVGCI
+420 VLGVGCI

-442 RTLALSIVGYGG
+442 RTLALTIVGYGG
-454 FSCALMI
+454 YCCALMI

-480 RNSLCGRVFSL
+480 RNSLCGRFFSL

-510 PKAMRWVWNLAARI
+510 PKAVRWVWNLAARI

-543 GTVWGFVARC
+543 GTVWGFVARW

-620 GARRMCDGDLGTKV
+620 GVRRMCDGDLGTKV

>member
-1 MRYNIA
+1 MKNHIA

-13 ALCALM
+13 LLASLFLLSAAVSAAGIIA
-19 LLAAL
+19 LAAL
-24 AGGFGILALLEGGLF
+24 DLDPGQTVEQRFEEEMEHRWSSSADDIARRYASLTLGNAPERLVDNWYGRWYNNYPGIQGYRLEDADGNLLESEGTPEDGTACTY
-39 DKTVAELRE
+39 TVVTEYM
-48 EKIQNSGL
+48 QVTG
-56 GFAGQVAA
+56 AGPE
-64 HYADSRLG
+64 DST
-72 LWPEELEEPDWLY
+72 E
-85 GVWGDYGDWFSG
+85 
-97 VFNPE
+97 
-102 KAAYTL
+102 A
-108 KDAEGNVLEQAGA
+108 
-121 QTLTDP
+121 
-127 AVFTFPVSGSY
+127 
-138 KYVLSVEPKQEPEE
+138 PEE
-152 TAGAPEYFPEDGALV
+152 TLPETSPDGQARTEETVPTETAAEEDAPDTAPETGTDEATIPPEEALPEQMDDAVEATAITETEPVWDEADDNIYYYPDDNGERQALHYTWEQAPEYRVTVYVSREYADMNRNPAWQLVGLV
-167 YEVTFS
+167 YTWRTQLMVG
-173 FRSELAGDGSIGTS
+173 LGVSI
-187 GVGDP
+187 
-192 IGVLTHNEA
+192 
-201 GVLFLRMES
+201 
-210 FVGANL
+210 
-216 PEDSVITSLELLG
+216 
-229 ENGAVLYRAEDRA
+229 
-242 GVGEFVSSDEMTDV
+242 
-256 FRIGPTAEEGQTQPA
+256 
-271 AVETTPDST
+271 
-280 IPAETEPEVVTEG
+280 
-293 TVPSE
+293 
-298 TTVPFETPVVPV
+298 
-310 FTEERVR
+310 
-317 TAEYWDEDAQQT
+317 
-329 MVVTYR
+329 
-335 YARMPNYT
+335 
-343 MELRVAPGGYRYDE
+343 
-357 TYPMLELLQNN
+357 
-368 RNVLFVAVG
+368 
-377 AGLLLFAMLAV
+377 LLFALLAV

-480 RNSLCGRVFSL
+480 RNSLCGRFFSL

-510 PKAMRWVWNLAARI
+510 PKAVRWVWNLAARI

-543 GTVWGFVARC
+543 GTVWGFVARW

>member
-1 MRYNIA
+1 MKNHIA

-13 ALCALM
+13 LLASLFLLSAAVSAAGIIA
-19 LLAAL
+19 LAAL
-24 AGGFGILALLEGGLF
+24 DLDPGQTVEQRCEEEMEHRWSSSADDIARRYASLTLGNAPERLVDNWYGRWYNNYPGIQGYRLEDADGNLLESEGTPEDGTACTY
-39 DKTVAELRE
+39 TVVTEYM
-48 EKIQNSGL
+48 QVTG
-56 GFAGQVAA
+56 AGPE
-64 HYADSRLG
+64 DST
-72 LWPEELEEPDWLY
+72 E
-85 GVWGDYGDWFSG
+85 
-97 VFNPE
+97 
-102 KAAYTL
+102 A
-108 KDAEGNVLEQAGA
+108 
-121 QTLTDP
+121 
-127 AVFTFPVSGSY
+127 
-138 KYVLSVEPKQEPEE
+138 PEE
-152 TAGAPEYFPEDGALV
+152 TLPETSPDGQVRTEETVPTETAAEEDAPDTAPETGTDEATIPPEEALPEQMDDAVEATAITETEPVWDEGDDNIYYYPDDNGERQALHYTWEQAPEYRVTVYVSREYADMNRNPAWQLVGLV
-167 YEVTFS
+167 YTWRTQLMVG
-173 FRSELAGDGSIGTS
+173 L
-187 GVGDP
+187 GV
-192 IGVLTHNEA
+192 
-201 GVLFLRMES
+201 
-210 FVGANL
+210 
-216 PEDSVITSLELLG
+216 SLL
-229 ENGAVLYRAEDRA
+229 
-242 GVGEFVSSDEMTDV
+242 V
-256 FRIGPTAEEGQTQPA
+256 FA
-271 AVETTPDST
+271 
-280 IPAETEPEVVTEG
+280 
-293 TVPSE
+293 
-298 TTVPFETPVVPV
+298 
-310 FTEERVR
+310 
-317 TAEYWDEDAQQT
+317 
-329 MVVTYR
+329 
-335 YARMPNYT
+335 
-343 MELRVAPGGYRYDE
+343 L
-357 TYPMLELLQNN
+357 
-368 RNVLFVAVG
+368 
-377 AGLLLFAMLAV
+377 LAV

-409 RVPLDLYAFLV
+409 RIPLDLYAFLV
-420 ILGVGCI
+420 VLGVGCI
-427 GVVFVEEA
+427 GVVFAEEA

-442 RTLALSIVGYGG
+442 RTLALTIVGYGG
-454 FSCALMI
+454 YCCALMI

-510 PKAMRWVWNLAARI
+510 PKAVRWVWNLAARI

-538 VMGIL
+538 VMGIM
-543 GTVWGFVARC
+543 GTVWGFVARW

-620 GARRMCDGDLGTKV
+620 GVRRMCDGDLGTKV

>member
-1 MRYNIA
+1 MKNHIA

-13 ALCALM
+13 LLASLFLLSAAVSAAGIIA
-19 LLAAL
+19 LAAL
-24 AGGFGILALLEGGLF
+24 DLDPGQTVEQRFEEEMEHRWSSSADDIARRYASLTLGNAPERLVDNWYGRWYNNYPGIQGYRLEDADGNLLESEGTPEDGTACTY
-39 DKTVAELRE
+39 TVVTEYM
-48 EKIQNSGL
+48 QVTG
-56 GFAGQVAA
+56 AGPE
-64 HYADSRLG
+64 DST
-72 LWPEELEEPDWLY
+72 E
-85 GVWGDYGDWFSG
+85 
-97 VFNPE
+97 
-102 KAAYTL
+102 A
-108 KDAEGNVLEQAGA
+108 
-121 QTLTDP
+121 
-127 AVFTFPVSGSY
+127 
-138 KYVLSVEPKQEPEE
+138 PEE
-152 TAGAPEYFPEDGALV
+152 TLPETSPDGQVRTEETVPTETAAEEDAPDTAPETGTDEATIPPEEALPEQMDDAVEATAITETEPVWDEADDNIYYYPDDNGERQALHYTWEQAPEYRVTVYVSREYADMNRNPAWQLVGLV
-167 YEVTFS
+167 YTWRTQLMV
-173 FRSELAGDGSIGTS
+173 GM
-187 GVGDP
+187 GV
-192 IGVLTHNEA
+192 
-201 GVLFLRMES
+201 
-210 FVGANL
+210 
-216 PEDSVITSLELLG
+216 SLL
-229 ENGAVLYRAEDRA
+229 
-242 GVGEFVSSDEMTDV
+242 V
-256 FRIGPTAEEGQTQPA
+256 FA
-271 AVETTPDST
+271 
-280 IPAETEPEVVTEG
+280 
-293 TVPSE
+293 
-298 TTVPFETPVVPV
+298 
-310 FTEERVR
+310 
-317 TAEYWDEDAQQT
+317 
-329 MVVTYR
+329 
-335 YARMPNYT
+335 
-343 MELRVAPGGYRYDE
+343 L
-357 TYPMLELLQNN
+357 
-368 RNVLFVAVG
+368 
-377 AGLLLFAMLAV
+377 LAV

-420 ILGVGCI
+420 VLGVGCI

-442 RTLALSIVGYGG
+442 RTLALTIVGYGG
-454 FSCALMI
+454 YCCALMI

-510 PKAMRWVWNLAARI
+510 PKAVRWVWNLAARI

-543 GTVWGFVARC
+543 GTVWGFVARW

-620 GARRMCDGDLGTKV
+620 GARRMCDGDMGTKV

>member
-1 MRYNIA
+1 MKNHIA

-13 ALCALM
+13 LLASLFLLSAAVSAAGIIA
-19 LLAAL
+19 LAAL
-24 AGGFGILALLEGGLF
+24 DLDPGQTVEQRFEEEMEHRWSSSADDIARRYASLTLGNAPERLVDNWYGRWYNNYPGIQGYRLEDADGNLLESEGTPEDGTACTY
-39 DKTVAELRE
+39 TVVTEYM
-48 EKIQNSGL
+48 QVTG
-56 GFAGQVAA
+56 AGPE
-64 HYADSRLG
+64 DST
-72 LWPEELEEPDWLY
+72 E
-85 GVWGDYGDWFSG
+85 
-97 VFNPE
+97 
-102 KAAYTL
+102 A
-108 KDAEGNVLEQAGA
+108 
-121 QTLTDP
+121 
-127 AVFTFPVSGSY
+127 
-138 KYVLSVEPKQEPEE
+138 PEE
-152 TAGAPEYFPEDGALV
+152 TLPETSPDGQARTEETVPTETAAEEDAPDTAPETGTDEATIPPEEALPEQMDDAVEATAITETEPVWDEADDNIYYYPDDNGERQALHYTWEQAPEYRVTVYVSREYADMNRNPAWQLVGLV
-167 YEVTFS
+167 YTWRTQLMVG
-173 FRSELAGDGSIGTS
+173 LGVSI
-187 GVGDP
+187 
-192 IGVLTHNEA
+192 
-201 GVLFLRMES
+201 
-210 FVGANL
+210 
-216 PEDSVITSLELLG
+216 
-229 ENGAVLYRAEDRA
+229 
-242 GVGEFVSSDEMTDV
+242 
-256 FRIGPTAEEGQTQPA
+256 
-271 AVETTPDST
+271 
-280 IPAETEPEVVTEG
+280 
-293 TVPSE
+293 
-298 TTVPFETPVVPV
+298 
-310 FTEERVR
+310 
-317 TAEYWDEDAQQT
+317 
-329 MVVTYR
+329 
-335 YARMPNYT
+335 
-343 MELRVAPGGYRYDE
+343 
-357 TYPMLELLQNN
+357 
-368 RNVLFVAVG
+368 
-377 AGLLLFAMLAV
+377 LLFALLAV

-442 RTLALSIVGYGG
+442 RTLALTIVGYGG
-454 FSCALMI
+454 YCCALMI

-480 RNSLCGRVFSL
+480 RNSLCGRFFSL

-510 PKAMRWVWNLAARI
+510 PKAVRWVWNLAARI

-543 GTVWGFVARC
+543 GTVWGFVARW

-620 GARRMCDGDLGTKV
+620 GARRMCDGDMGTKV

>member
-39 DKTVAELRE
+39 DKTVAEVRE

-56 GFAGQVAA
+56 GFATQVAA

-72 LWPEELEEPDWLY
+72 HWPEELEEPDWLY
-85 GVWGDYGDWFSG
+85 GVWGDYGDWFYGG
-97 VFNPE
+97 VFNPD
-102 KAAYTL
+102 KASYTL
-108 KDAEGNVLEQAGA
+108 KDAQGNVLEQAGA

-127 AVFTFPVSGSY
+127 TVFTFPVRDSY
-138 KYVLSVEPKQEPEE
+138 KHVLSVEPKQEPEE
-152 TAGAPEYFPEDGALV
+152 AAVAPEYFPEDGTLV
-167 YEVTFS
+167 YEVSFS
-173 FRSELAGDGSIGTS
+173 YRSELGDNGTMGAS
-187 GVGDP
+187 GAGDP
-192 IGVLTHNEA
+192 IGCLTRNEA
-201 GVLFLRMES
+201 GVLFLSTER
-210 FVGANL
+210 FLQGNL
-216 PEDSVITSLELLG
+216 PEDSVITALELLD
-229 ENGAVLYRAEDRA
+229 ENGTVLYRAEDQA
-242 GVGEFVSSDEMTDV
+242 GVGEFVPSDEMTDV
-256 FRIGPTAEEGQTQPA
+256 FRIGPVAEEGQTQPA

-280 IPAETEPEVVTEG
+280 IPTEAAPEAVTEPPAPYEPPAE
-293 TVPSE
+293 
-298 TTVPFETPVVPV
+298 PV

-317 TAEYWDEDAQQT
+317 TAEYWDVDAQQT

-335 YARMPNYT
+335 YARMPEYT

-357 TYPMLELLQNN
+357 TYPMLELLQTN
-368 RNVLFVAVG
+368 RNALFVAVG
-377 AGLLLFAMLAV
+377 AGLLLFAVLAV
-388 YLCCAAGRKPGTDVV
+388 YLCCAAGRQPGMETV

-409 RVPLDLYAFLV
+409 RLPLDLYAFLV

-427 GVVFVEEA
+427 GAVFIEEA
-435 DYLLELE
+435 HLLPELE
-442 RTLALSIVGYGG
+442 QTLALSVIGFGGY
-454 FSCALMI
+454 CCTLMF

-480 RNSLCGRVFSL
+480 RNSLCGRAWHL
-491 FILACRWCWKQWLR
+491 FVLACRWCWKLWLR
-505 VWHWL
+505 IWHGL
-510 PKAMRWVWNLAARI
+510 PGAARWVWNLAARI
-524 FRACWKLVLWTWNL
+524 FRACWKLVLWTWKL
-538 VMGIL
+538 VTGVW
-543 GTVWGFVARC
+543 GAVWGFLARWA
-553 GKACGRWIGRM
+553 KACGRWIGRM
-564 YGMLPLV
+564 YGMLPLM

-606 ATVYLASA
+606 ATVYMASS

-620 GARRMCDGDLGTKV
+620 GARRMCQGDLGTKV

-649 LNGLSDAALVAAR
+649 LNGLSDVAVMAAR

-714 QSARMKKLID
+714 QSARLKKLID

-754 GEFADKLA
+754 GEFSDKLA

-770 RQPEEPILMMADG
+770 RQPEEPVLMMADG

-797 VKYALPGTRLYID
+797 VKYALPGTRLYVD
-810 LSRAGS
+810 LSRAGEN
-816 SVMISMKNISR
+816 VVISMKNISR
-827 EQLNVSADELMERFV
+827 EELNVSADELMERFV

-874 VDGDLFKATLIFPGV
+874 VDGDLFKATLIFPGA

>member
-1 MRYNIA
+1 MKNHIA

-13 ALCALM
+13 LLASLFLLSAAVSAAGIIA
-19 LLAAL
+19 LAAL
-24 AGGFGILALLEGGLF
+24 DLDPGQTVEQRFEEEMEHRWSSSADDIARRYASLTLGNAPERLVDNWYGRWYNNYPGIQGYRLEDADGNLLESEGTPEDGTACTY
-39 DKTVAELRE
+39 TVVTEYM
-48 EKIQNSGL
+48 QVTG
-56 GFAGQVAA
+56 AGPE
-64 HYADSRLG
+64 DST
-72 LWPEELEEPDWLY
+72 E
-85 GVWGDYGDWFSG
+85 
-97 VFNPE
+97 
-102 KAAYTL
+102 A
-108 KDAEGNVLEQAGA
+108 
-121 QTLTDP
+121 
-127 AVFTFPVSGSY
+127 
-138 KYVLSVEPKQEPEE
+138 PEE
-152 TAGAPEYFPEDGALV
+152 TLPETSPDGQVRTEETVPTETAAEEDAPDTAPETGTDEATIPPEEALPEQMDDAVEATAITETEPVWDEADDNIYYYPDDNGERQALHYTWEQAPEYRVTVYVSREYADMNRNPAWQLVGLV
-167 YEVTFS
+167 YTWRTQLMVG
-173 FRSELAGDGSIGTS
+173 LGVSI
-187 GVGDP
+187 
-192 IGVLTHNEA
+192 
-201 GVLFLRMES
+201 
-210 FVGANL
+210 
-216 PEDSVITSLELLG
+216 
-229 ENGAVLYRAEDRA
+229 
-242 GVGEFVSSDEMTDV
+242 
-256 FRIGPTAEEGQTQPA
+256 
-271 AVETTPDST
+271 
-280 IPAETEPEVVTEG
+280 
-293 TVPSE
+293 
-298 TTVPFETPVVPV
+298 
-310 FTEERVR
+310 
-317 TAEYWDEDAQQT
+317 
-329 MVVTYR
+329 
-335 YARMPNYT
+335 
-343 MELRVAPGGYRYDE
+343 
-357 TYPMLELLQNN
+357 
-368 RNVLFVAVG
+368 
-377 AGLLLFAMLAV
+377 LLFALLAV

-420 ILGVGCI
+420 VLGVGCI

-442 RTLALSIVGYGG
+442 RTLALTIVGYGG
-454 FSCALMI
+454 YCCALMI

-480 RNSLCGRVFSL
+480 RNSLCGRFFSL

-510 PKAMRWVWNLAARI
+510 PKAVRWVWNLAARI

-543 GTVWGFVARC
+543 GTVWGFVARW

-620 GARRMCDGDLGTKV
+620 GARRMCDGDMGTKV

>member
-1 MRYNIA
+1 MKNHIA

-13 ALCALM
+13 
-19 LLAAL
+19 LLASLFLLSAAVSAAGIIAL
-24 AGGFGILALLEGGLF
+24 TAMDLDPGQTVEQRFEEEMERRWSSSADNIARRYASLTLGHAPEQLVDNWFGRWYNNYSVILGYRLEDADGNLLESEG
-39 DKTVAELRE
+39 T
-48 EKIQNSGL
+48 
-56 GFAGQVAA
+56 
-64 HYADSRLG
+64 
-72 LWPEELEEPDWLY
+72 PED
-85 GVWGDYGDWFSG
+85 GT
-97 VFNPE
+97 
-102 KAAYTL
+102 AYTYTVVT
-108 KDAEGNVLEQAGA
+108 AYMQVTGAG
-121 QTLTDP
+121 
-127 AVFTFPVSGSY
+127 
-138 KYVLSVEPKQEPEE
+138 
-152 TAGAPEYFPEDGALV
+152 PEDGAEAPDETLP
-167 YEVTFS
+167 ETFPDGQVRTEETVPTETAAETGDADAGAETDTDEATI
-173 FRSELAGDGSIGTS
+173 RSEET
-187 GVGDP
+187 
-192 IGVLTHNEA
+192 
-201 GVLFLRMES
+201 M
-210 FVGANL
+210 
-216 PEDSVITSLELLG
+216 PEQMD
-229 ENGAVLYRAEDRA
+229 D
-242 GVGEFVSSDEMTDV
+242 
-256 FRIGPTAEEGQTQPA
+256 
-271 AVETTPDST
+271 AVEATA
-280 IPAETEPEVVTEG
+280 ITEPEPE
-293 TVPSE
+293 
-298 TTVPFETPVVPV
+298 
-310 FTEERVR
+310 
-317 TAEYWDEDAQQT
+317 WDEADDNIYYYPDDNGERQALRYTWEQT
-329 MVVTYR
+329 PEYRVTVYVSR
-335 YARMPNYT
+335 EYADM
-343 MELRVAPGGYRYDE
+343 
-357 TYPMLELLQNN
+357 N
-368 RNVLFVAVG
+368 RNPVWQLMGLVYTWRTQLMVG
-377 AGLLLFAMLAV
+377 LGVSLLVFALLAV

-409 RVPLDLYAFLV
+409 RMPLDLYAFLV
-420 ILGVGCI
+420 VLGVGCI
-427 GVVFVEEA
+427 GVVFAEA
-435 DYLLELE
+435 ADDLLRLE

-510 PKAMRWVWNLAARI
+510 PKAVRWVWNLAARI

-538 VMGIL
+538 IKQVL
-543 GTVWGFVARC
+543 GKVWDFITRWA
-553 GKACGRWIGRM
+553 KALGRSLSRM
-564 YGMLPLV
+564 YSMLPLV

-606 ATVYLASA
+606 ATVYLASS

-634 DDKMLVGCFREFADS
+634 DDKMLVGCFREFAES

-816 SVMISMKNISR
+816 NVMISMKNISR

-868 GQLQLL
+868 GQLHLL

>member
-1 MRYNIA
+1 MKNHIA

-13 ALCALM
+13 LLASRFLLSAAVSAAGIIA
-19 LLAAL
+19 LAAL
-24 AGGFGILALLEGGLF
+24 DLDSGQTVEQRFEEEMEHRWSSSADDIARRYASLTLGNAPERLVDNWYGRWYNNYPGIQGYRLEDADGNLLESEGTPEDGTACTY
-39 DKTVAELRE
+39 TVVTEYM
-48 EKIQNSGL
+48 QVTG
-56 GFAGQVAA
+56 AGPE
-64 HYADSRLG
+64 DST
-72 LWPEELEEPDWLY
+72 E
-85 GVWGDYGDWFSG
+85 
-97 VFNPE
+97 
-102 KAAYTL
+102 A
-108 KDAEGNVLEQAGA
+108 
-121 QTLTDP
+121 
-127 AVFTFPVSGSY
+127 
-138 KYVLSVEPKQEPEE
+138 PEE
-152 TAGAPEYFPEDGALV
+152 TLPETSPDGQVRTEETVPTETAAEEDAPDTAPETGTDEATIPPEEALPEQMDDAVEATAITETEPVWDEADDNIYYYPDDNGERQALHYTWEQAPEYRVTVYVSREYADMNRNPAWQLVGLV
-167 YEVTFS
+167 YTWRTQLMVG
-173 FRSELAGDGSIGTS
+173 L
-187 GVGDP
+187 GV
-192 IGVLTHNEA
+192 
-201 GVLFLRMES
+201 
-210 FVGANL
+210 
-216 PEDSVITSLELLG
+216 SLL
-229 ENGAVLYRAEDRA
+229 
-242 GVGEFVSSDEMTDV
+242 V
-256 FRIGPTAEEGQTQPA
+256 FA
-271 AVETTPDST
+271 
-280 IPAETEPEVVTEG
+280 
-293 TVPSE
+293 
-298 TTVPFETPVVPV
+298 
-310 FTEERVR
+310 
-317 TAEYWDEDAQQT
+317 
-329 MVVTYR
+329 
-335 YARMPNYT
+335 
-343 MELRVAPGGYRYDE
+343 L
-357 TYPMLELLQNN
+357 
-368 RNVLFVAVG
+368 
-377 AGLLLFAMLAV
+377 LAV

-442 RTLALSIVGYGG
+442 RTLALTIVGYGG
-454 FSCALMI
+454 YCCALMI

-480 RNSLCGRVFSL
+480 RNSLCGRFFSL

-510 PKAMRWVWNLAARI
+510 PKAVRWVWNLAARI

-543 GTVWGFVARC
+543 GTVWGFVARW

-620 GARRMCDGDLGTKV
+620 GARRMCDGDMGTKV

>member
-1 MRYNIA
+1 MKNHIA

-13 ALCALM
+13 LLASLFLLSAAVSAAGIIA
-19 LLAAL
+19 LAAL
-24 AGGFGILALLEGGLF
+24 DLDSGQTVEQRFEEEMEHRWSSSADDIARRYASLTLGNAPERLVDNWYGRWYNNYPGIQGYRLEDADGNLLESEGTPEDGTACTY
-39 DKTVAELRE
+39 TVVTEYM
-48 EKIQNSGL
+48 QVTG
-56 GFAGQVAA
+56 AGPE
-64 HYADSRLG
+64 DST
-72 LWPEELEEPDWLY
+72 E
-85 GVWGDYGDWFSG
+85 
-97 VFNPE
+97 
-102 KAAYTL
+102 A
-108 KDAEGNVLEQAGA
+108 
-121 QTLTDP
+121 
-127 AVFTFPVSGSY
+127 
-138 KYVLSVEPKQEPEE
+138 PEE
-152 TAGAPEYFPEDGALV
+152 TLPETSPDGQARTEETVPTETAAEEDAPDTAPETGTDEATIPPE
-167 YEVTFS
+167 
-173 FRSELAGDGSIGTS
+173 
-187 GVGDP
+187 
-192 IGVLTHNEA
+192 EA
-201 GVLFLRMES
+201 
-210 FVGANL
+210 L
-216 PEDSVITSLELLG
+216 PEQMD
-229 ENGAVLYRAEDRA
+229 D
-242 GVGEFVSSDEMTDV
+242 
-256 FRIGPTAEEGQTQPA
+256 
-271 AVETTPDST
+271 AVEATAIT
-280 IPAETEPEVVTEG
+280 ETEPV
-293 TVPSE
+293 
-298 TTVPFETPVVPV
+298 
-310 FTEERVR
+310 
-317 TAEYWDEDAQQT
+317 WDEADDNIYYYPDDNGERQSLHYTWEQT
-329 MVVTYR
+329 PEYRVTVYVSR
-335 YARMPNYT
+335 EYADM
-343 MELRVAPGGYRYDE
+343 
-357 TYPMLELLQNN
+357 N
-368 RNVLFVAVG
+368 RNPAWQLVG
-377 AGLLLFAMLAV
+377 LVYTWRTQLMVGLGVSLLVFALLAV

-409 RVPLDLYAFLV
+409 RIPLDLYAFLV
-420 ILGVGCI
+420 VLGVGCI

-454 FSCALMI
+454 YCCALMI

-510 PKAMRWVWNLAARI
+510 PKAVRWVWNLAARI

-543 GTVWGFVARC
+543 GTVWGFVARW

>member
-1 MRYNIA
+1 MKNHIA

-13 ALCALM
+13 LLASLFLLSAAVSAAGIIA
-19 LLAAL
+19 LAAL
-24 AGGFGILALLEGGLF
+24 DLDPGQTVEQRFEEEMEHRWSSSADDIARRYASLTLGNAPERLVDNWYGRWYNNYPGIQGYRLEDADGNLLESEGTPEDGTACTY
-39 DKTVAELRE
+39 TVVTEYM
-48 EKIQNSGL
+48 QVTG
-56 GFAGQVAA
+56 AGPE
-64 HYADSRLG
+64 DST
-72 LWPEELEEPDWLY
+72 E
-85 GVWGDYGDWFSG
+85 
-97 VFNPE
+97 
-102 KAAYTL
+102 A
-108 KDAEGNVLEQAGA
+108 
-121 QTLTDP
+121 
-127 AVFTFPVSGSY
+127 
-138 KYVLSVEPKQEPEE
+138 PEE
-152 TAGAPEYFPEDGALV
+152 TLPETSPDGQVRTEETVPTETAAEEDAPDTAPETGTDEATIPPEEALPEQMDDAVEATAITETEPVWDEGDDNIYYYPDDNGERQALHYTWEQAPEYRVTVYVSREYADMNRNPAWQLVGLV
-167 YEVTFS
+167 YTWRTQLMVG
-173 FRSELAGDGSIGTS
+173 L
-187 GVGDP
+187 GV
-192 IGVLTHNEA
+192 
-201 GVLFLRMES
+201 
-210 FVGANL
+210 
-216 PEDSVITSLELLG
+216 SLL
-229 ENGAVLYRAEDRA
+229 
-242 GVGEFVSSDEMTDV
+242 V
-256 FRIGPTAEEGQTQPA
+256 FA
-271 AVETTPDST
+271 
-280 IPAETEPEVVTEG
+280 
-293 TVPSE
+293 
-298 TTVPFETPVVPV
+298 
-310 FTEERVR
+310 
-317 TAEYWDEDAQQT
+317 
-329 MVVTYR
+329 
-335 YARMPNYT
+335 
-343 MELRVAPGGYRYDE
+343 L
-357 TYPMLELLQNN
+357 
-368 RNVLFVAVG
+368 
-377 AGLLLFAMLAV
+377 LAV

-442 RTLALSIVGYGG
+442 RTLALTIVGYGG
-454 FSCALMI
+454 YCCALMI

-480 RNSLCGRVFSL
+480 RNSLCGRVWHL
-491 FILACRWCWKQWLR
+491 FVLVCCWCWKQWLR

-510 PKAMRWVWNLAARI
+510 PEAAHWVWNLAARI

-538 VMGIL
+538 LKQIL
-543 GTVWGFVARC
+543 GTVWRFIARWA
-553 GKACGRWIGRM
+553 KACGRWIGRM

-583 LLLINIGSASP
+583 LLIINIGSASP

-620 GARRMCDGDLGTKV
+620 GARRMCDGDMGTKV

-770 RQPEEPILMMADG
+770 HQPEEPILMMADG

>member
-1 MRYNIA
+1 MKNHIA

-13 ALCALM
+13 LLASLFLLSAAVSAAGIIA
-19 LLAAL
+19 LAAL
-24 AGGFGILALLEGGLF
+24 DLDPGQTVEQRFEEEMEHRWSSSADDIARRYASLTLGNAPERLVDNWYGRWYNNYPGIQGYRLEDADGNLLESEGTPEDGTACTY
-39 DKTVAELRE
+39 TVVTEYM
-48 EKIQNSGL
+48 QVTG
-56 GFAGQVAA
+56 AGPE
-64 HYADSRLG
+64 DST
-72 LWPEELEEPDWLY
+72 E
-85 GVWGDYGDWFSG
+85 
-97 VFNPE
+97 
-102 KAAYTL
+102 A
-108 KDAEGNVLEQAGA
+108 
-121 QTLTDP
+121 
-127 AVFTFPVSGSY
+127 
-138 KYVLSVEPKQEPEE
+138 PEE
-152 TAGAPEYFPEDGALV
+152 TLPETSPDGQVRTEETVPTETAAEEDAPDTAPETGTDEATIPPE
-167 YEVTFS
+167 
-173 FRSELAGDGSIGTS
+173 
-187 GVGDP
+187 
-192 IGVLTHNEA
+192 EA
-201 GVLFLRMES
+201 
-210 FVGANL
+210 L
-216 PEDSVITSLELLG
+216 PEQMD
-229 ENGAVLYRAEDRA
+229 D
-242 GVGEFVSSDEMTDV
+242 
-256 FRIGPTAEEGQTQPA
+256 
-271 AVETTPDST
+271 AVEATAIT
-280 IPAETEPEVVTEG
+280 ETEPV
-293 TVPSE
+293 
-298 TTVPFETPVVPV
+298 
-310 FTEERVR
+310 
-317 TAEYWDEDAQQT
+317 WDEADDNIYYYPDDNGERQALHYTWEQT
-329 MVVTYR
+329 PEYRVTVFVSPE
-335 YARMPNYT
+335 YAEM
-343 MELRVAPGGYRYDE
+343 
-357 TYPMLELLQNN
+357 N
-368 RNVLFVAVG
+368 RNPVWQLMGLVYTWRTQLMVG
-377 AGLLLFAMLAV
+377 LGVSILLFALLAV

-442 RTLALSIVGYGG
+442 RTLALTIVGYGG
-454 FSCALMI
+454 YCCALMI

-491 FILACRWCWKQWLR
+491 FILACRWCRKQWLR

-510 PKAMRWVWNLAARI
+510 PKAVRWVWNLAARI

-543 GTVWGFVARC
+543 GTVWGFVARW
-553 GKACGRWIGRM
+553 GKACGRSLSRM

-620 GARRMCDGDLGTKV
+620 GARRMCDGDMGTKV

>member
-1 MRYNIA
+1 MKNHIA

-13 ALCALM
+13 LLASLFLLSAAVSAAGIIA
-19 LLAAL
+19 LAAL
-24 AGGFGILALLEGGLF
+24 DLDPGQTVEQRFEEEMEHRWSSSADDIARRYASLTLGNAPERLVDNWYGRWYNNYPGIQGYRLEDADGNLLESEGTPEDGTACTY
-39 DKTVAELRE
+39 TVVTEYM
-48 EKIQNSGL
+48 QVTG
-56 GFAGQVAA
+56 AGPE
-64 HYADSRLG
+64 DST
-72 LWPEELEEPDWLY
+72 E
-85 GVWGDYGDWFSG
+85 
-97 VFNPE
+97 
-102 KAAYTL
+102 A
-108 KDAEGNVLEQAGA
+108 
-121 QTLTDP
+121 
-127 AVFTFPVSGSY
+127 
-138 KYVLSVEPKQEPEE
+138 PEE
-152 TAGAPEYFPEDGALV
+152 TLPETSPDGQVRTEETVPTETAAEEDAPDTAPETGTDEATIPPEEALPEQMDDAVEATAITETEPVWDEGDDNIYYYPDDNGERQALHYTWEQAPEYRVTVYVSREYADMNRNPAWQLVGLV
-167 YEVTFS
+167 YTWRTQLMVG
-173 FRSELAGDGSIGTS
+173 L
-187 GVGDP
+187 GV
-192 IGVLTHNEA
+192 
-201 GVLFLRMES
+201 
-210 FVGANL
+210 
-216 PEDSVITSLELLG
+216 SLL
-229 ENGAVLYRAEDRA
+229 
-242 GVGEFVSSDEMTDV
+242 V
-256 FRIGPTAEEGQTQPA
+256 FA
-271 AVETTPDST
+271 
-280 IPAETEPEVVTEG
+280 
-293 TVPSE
+293 
-298 TTVPFETPVVPV
+298 
-310 FTEERVR
+310 
-317 TAEYWDEDAQQT
+317 
-329 MVVTYR
+329 
-335 YARMPNYT
+335 
-343 MELRVAPGGYRYDE
+343 L
-357 TYPMLELLQNN
+357 
-368 RNVLFVAVG
+368 
-377 AGLLLFAMLAV
+377 LAV

-442 RTLALSIVGYGG
+442 RTLALTIVGYGG
-454 FSCALMI
+454 YCCALMI

-480 RNSLCGRVFSL
+480 RNSLCGRVWHL
-491 FILACRWCWKQWLR
+491 FVLVCCWCWKQWLR

-510 PKAMRWVWNLAARI
+510 PEAAHWVWNLAARI

-538 VMGIL
+538 LKQIL
-543 GTVWGFVARC
+543 GTVWRFIARWA
-553 GKACGRWIGRM
+553 KACGRWIGRM

-583 LLLINIGSASP
+583 LLIINIGSASP

-606 ATVYLASA
+606 DTVYLASA

-620 GARRMCDGDLGTKV
+620 GARRMCDGDMGTKV

>member
-1 MRYNIA
+1 MKNHIA

-13 ALCALM
+13 LLASLFLLSAAVSAAGIIA
-19 LLAAL
+19 LAAL
-24 AGGFGILALLEGGLF
+24 DLDPGQTVEQRFEEEMEHRWSSSADDIARRYASLTLGNAPERLVDNWYGRWYNNYPGIQGYRLEDADGNLLESEGTPEDGTACTY
-39 DKTVAELRE
+39 TVVTEYM
-48 EKIQNSGL
+48 QVTG
-56 GFAGQVAA
+56 AGPE
-64 HYADSRLG
+64 DST
-72 LWPEELEEPDWLY
+72 E
-85 GVWGDYGDWFSG
+85 
-97 VFNPE
+97 
-102 KAAYTL
+102 A
-108 KDAEGNVLEQAGA
+108 
-121 QTLTDP
+121 
-127 AVFTFPVSGSY
+127 
-138 KYVLSVEPKQEPEE
+138 PEE
-152 TAGAPEYFPEDGALV
+152 TLPETSPDGQARTEETVPTETAAEEDAPDTAPETGTDEATIPPEEALPEQMDDAVEATAITETEPVWDEADDNIYYYPDDNGERQALHYTWEQAPEYRVTVYVSREYADMNRNPAWQLVGLV
-167 YEVTFS
+167 YTWRTQLMVG
-173 FRSELAGDGSIGTS
+173 L
-187 GVGDP
+187 GV
-192 IGVLTHNEA
+192 
-201 GVLFLRMES
+201 
-210 FVGANL
+210 
-216 PEDSVITSLELLG
+216 SLL
-229 ENGAVLYRAEDRA
+229 
-242 GVGEFVSSDEMTDV
+242 V
-256 FRIGPTAEEGQTQPA
+256 FA
-271 AVETTPDST
+271 
-280 IPAETEPEVVTEG
+280 
-293 TVPSE
+293 
-298 TTVPFETPVVPV
+298 
-310 FTEERVR
+310 
-317 TAEYWDEDAQQT
+317 
-329 MVVTYR
+329 
-335 YARMPNYT
+335 
-343 MELRVAPGGYRYDE
+343 L
-357 TYPMLELLQNN
+357 
-368 RNVLFVAVG
+368 
-377 AGLLLFAMLAV
+377 LAV

-442 RTLALSIVGYGG
+442 RTLALTIVGYGG
-454 FSCALMI
+454 YCCALMI

-480 RNSLCGRVFSL
+480 RNSLCGRFFSL

-510 PKAMRWVWNLAARI
+510 PKAVRWVWNLAARI

-543 GTVWGFVARC
+543 GTVWGFVARW

-620 GARRMCDGDLGTKV
+620 GARRMCDGDMGTKV

>member
-1 MRYNIA
+1 MKNHIA

-13 ALCALM
+13 LLASLFLLSAAVSAAGIIA
-19 LLAAL
+19 LAAL
-24 AGGFGILALLEGGLF
+24 DLDPGQTVEQRFEEEMEHRWSSSADDIARRYASLTLGHAPEQLVDNWFGRWYNNYPGIQGYRLEDADGNLLESEG
-39 DKTVAELRE
+39 T
-48 EKIQNSGL
+48 
-56 GFAGQVAA
+56 
-64 HYADSRLG
+64 
-72 LWPEELEEPDWLY
+72 PED
-85 GVWGDYGDWFSG
+85 GT
-97 VFNPE
+97 
-102 KAAYTL
+102 AYTYTVVT
-108 KDAEGNVLEQAGA
+108 AYMQVTGAG
-121 QTLTDP
+121 
-127 AVFTFPVSGSY
+127 
-138 KYVLSVEPKQEPEE
+138 
-152 TAGAPEYFPEDGALV
+152 PEDGA
-167 YEVTFS
+167 
-173 FRSELAGDGSIGTS
+173 
-187 GVGDP
+187 
-192 IGVLTHNEA
+192 EA
-201 GVLFLRMES
+201 PDET
-210 FVGANL
+210 L
-216 PEDSVITSLELLG
+216 PETFPDGQVRTEETVPTETAAETGDADDGAETEAAETTYPEEETVPEQS
-229 ENGAVLYRAEDRA
+229 EN
-242 GVGEFVSSDEMTDV
+242 
-256 FRIGPTAEEGQTQPA
+256 
-271 AVETTPDST
+271 AVEATLLPEL
-280 IPAETEPEVVTEG
+280 ETEPE
-293 TVPSE
+293 
-298 TTVPFETPVVPV
+298 
-310 FTEERVR
+310 
-317 TAEYWDEDAQQT
+317 WDEADDNIYYYPDDNGERQALRYTWEQT
-329 MVVTYR
+329 PEYRVTVYVSPE
-335 YARMPNYT
+335 YADM
-343 MELRVAPGGYRYDE
+343 
-357 TYPMLELLQNN
+357 N
-368 RNVLFVAVG
+368 RNPAWQLIGLVYTWRTQLMVG
-377 AGLLLFAMLAV
+377 LGVSILLFALLAV

-409 RVPLDLYAFLV
+409 RVPLDLYGFLV

-427 GVVFVEEA
+427 GVVFAEA
-435 DYLLELE
+435 ADDLLRLE

-454 FSCALMI
+454 YFCTLMF

-510 PKAMRWVWNLAARI
+510 PKAVRWVWNLAARI

-538 VMGIL
+538 IKQVL
-543 GTVWGFVARC
+543 GKVWDFIARWA
-553 GKACGRWIGRM
+553 KALGRSLSRM
-564 YGMLPLV
+564 YSMLPLV

-606 ATVYLASA
+606 ATVYLASS

-634 DDKMLVGCFREFADS
+634 DDKMLVGCFREFAES

-810 LSRAGS
+810 LSRAGN